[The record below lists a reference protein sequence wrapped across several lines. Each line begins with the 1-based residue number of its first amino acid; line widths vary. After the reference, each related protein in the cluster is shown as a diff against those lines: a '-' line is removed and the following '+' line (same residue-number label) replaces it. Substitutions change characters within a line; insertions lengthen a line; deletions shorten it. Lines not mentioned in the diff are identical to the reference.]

1 MAMLAFVNAACLAI
15 PSTFIYL
22 VKNVNLKKMVNLPD
36 GLIPLATPSG
46 WMTADLFLISLK
58 HFVSLITV
66 SQEKPILLILDDHIS
81 HISWPVVEYCKEL
94 GIILF
99 TLPPHTL
106 LPYYSHHTA
115 TRQRFIWPFERR
127 IKTRTQRLDDAPSG
141 KENFHL
147 RRNWLEKNPYD
158 RRFTVAV

>member
-1 MAMLAFVNAACLAI
+1 VAMLAFVNAACLAI

-99 TLPPHTL
+99 TLPPHTPHITPPL
-106 LPYYSHHTA
+106 GRGLFGHLKGELKHAHSGWMTLHPGK
-115 TRQRFIWPFERR
+115 R
-127 IKTRTQRLDDAPSG
+127 ISIYDVTGLT
-141 KENFHL
+141 
-147 RRNWLEKNPYD
+147 KNPYD